1 MAANDNETPRGA
13 ENWAKPV
20 GKLHVTDVPPGA
32 KNLVEG
38 KELLGPIQ
46 GFGKM
51 WQKTYRVH
59 LDGAT
64 VEPTDLIREWKANF
78 PQFWPKGG
86 QFYAPLTGINPG
98 RDAP

>member
-1 MAANDNETPRGA
+1 MAAHDNETPRGA

-20 GKLHVTDVPPGA
+20 GRLHVTDVPPGA

-38 KELLGPIQ
+38 KQLLGPIQ

-51 WQKTYRVH
+51 WQKTYRVR

-64 VEPTDLIREWKANF
+64 VEPTESIREWKANF
-78 PQFWPKGG
+78 PQFWPRVHSLR
-86 QFYAPLTGINPG
+86 AAH
-98 RDAP
+98 RDQSR